1 MIGKTSGVPY
11 RSNSEDFHTWAHG
24 LDWVFESRLRTG
36 LSMGSE
42 CSGNGPSA
50 TSSENSCPT
59 PDASMMNGFV
69 SPGGIAPSGTSPS
82 HAFFSVFH
90 RTTHL
95 RGLNGSPL
103 RLTEAR
109 L

>member
-1 MIGKTSGVPY
+1 MTYLITRRAALIGGAAALALSSLSPSSSQAAAKIQ
-11 RSNSEDFHTWAHG
+11 
-24 LDWVFESRLRTG
+24 RL
-36 LSMGSE
+36 
-42 CSGNGPSA
+42 
-50 TSSENSCPT
+50 
-59 PDASMMNGFV
+59 V

-82 HAFFSVFH
+82 HFLFSASQ
-90 RTTHL
+90 RMTHL